1 MSTVAG
7 RGHQATAAPL
17 NLPLH
22 LTSFVGREADLRS
35 LKGLLK
41 TARLV
46 TLTGTGGAG
55 KSRLAAQVARTN
67 SDAWPDGAWW
77 VELAAES
84 DVAEAVVASLELRGR
99 GSPQAVVASW
109 LAPREALLILDNC
122 EHLIA
127 QSAAFSHFVLQRCP
141 KVTILATSREPL
153 GVAGEVRWPL
163 SPLGDPDALS
173 LFEVRARLVAPNFKV
188 AAANREPVAAICN
201 RLDRLPL
208 AIEMAAARLDL
219 MSEQELLANLND
231 RFRLLAAGPRTAPE
245 RQQTMAAAIDWSYRL
260 LTPEEALLFGRL
272 AVFQGGFTLE
282 AARSIGAD
290 GDPLAVLNG
299 LVRKSMVVADRLD
312 DGSTRYRMLE
322 SNHEF
327 ALDKLAESGELE
339 TIRRRHYDYFRAQ
352 TWKPRESPNF
362 WSALGWARDKVD
374 DAGLGLAVEVAE
386 SEFFDQSRVRGLLME
401 RLERAPAR
409 DAVRARALNVAARL
423 ASRQT
428 DDPGGLKLVD
438 ESIALAR
445 EVGDPHLIA
454 TMLRGAGVVYHTAG
468 RLDAAR
474 AMYDEALTL
483 LDASGDR
490 RLAIDIQNQIG
501 IIANER
507 GDFSTGLAILTD
519 CVTFSRAN
527 GDRLNLSR
535 HLESLANAQ
544 LGLGDV
550 EGAAA
555 SWSESL
561 SIERD
566 LNNPLG
572 MVWAIG
578 GLALVAATRRDDE
591 RALRLAAVVDR
602 LSREASFSTLRQRVD
617 QLTEATDRIRKKL
630 GGQKSTGIWNE
641 AQAMGIEAAS
651 DYAMG
656 VAQPAAAAS
665 VDAGPLS
672 RREREVATMVA
683 AGMTNREIA
692 GRLFIAERTAEGHVE
707 RIRNKLGMRSR
718 TEVATWAVA
727 HGLGPRQP

>member
-17 NLPLH
+17 NLPLD

-173 LFEVRARLVAPNFKV
+173 LFEVRARLVAPGFKL

-219 MSEQELLANLND
+219 MSEQELLGNLND

-312 DGSTRYRMLE
+312 DGSTRYRLLE

-374 DAGLGLAVEVAE
+374 DAGLGVAVEVAE
-386 SEFFDQSRVRGLLME
+386 SEFFDQSRVRGLLMD

-445 EVGDPHLIA
+445 EVGEPHLIA
-454 TMLRGAGVVYHTAG
+454 TMLRGAGVVYHT
-468 RLDAAR
+468 
-474 AMYDEALTL
+474 
-483 LDASGDR
+483 
-490 RLAIDIQNQIG
+490 
-501 IIANER
+501 
-507 GDFSTGLAILTD
+507 ILTD

-535 HLESLANAQ
+535 HLESLANSQ

-550 EGAAA
+550 DGAAA

-617 QLTEATDRIRKKL
+617 QLTVATDRIRKKL

-656 VAQPAAAAS
+656 VAQPGAAAS

-672 RREREVATMVA
+672 RREREVAAMVA